1 MLTSTLSMGG
11 KEKPTNFELI
21 INLKTVKQNSLT
33 ISPNVLARAD
43 KSHRMIEDER
53 PDLVST
59 AGFIYKVRFKPE
71 SSSGL
76 KPDLR
81 QGDTVRRLLGLKMDL
96 EFSPNMQELDFYGG
110 RSRTRTYDLSHV
122 RRAL

>member
-1 MLTSTLSMGG
+1 MGG

-76 KPDLR
+76 NRTLGKAISKAI
-81 QGDTVRRLLGLKMDL
+81 VRIVDGFRVLT
-96 EFSPNMQELDFYGG
+96 E
-110 RSRTRTYDLSHV
+110 HA
-122 RRAL
+122 RARFLWWSQ